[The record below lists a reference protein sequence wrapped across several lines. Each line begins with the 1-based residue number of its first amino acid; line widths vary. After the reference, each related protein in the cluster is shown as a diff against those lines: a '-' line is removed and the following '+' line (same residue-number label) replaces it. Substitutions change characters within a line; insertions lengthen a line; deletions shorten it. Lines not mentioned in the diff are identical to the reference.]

1 MKKSSLVKILKQE
14 LSILNDFIDDFN
26 DIENIQAMEVD
37 MALSKVN
44 DINNALELL
53 KKSTVSLF
61 GEQENITQNNT
72 TENRVF
78 TQPNVK
84 SKPEA
89 VIDKIE
95 ESIEPESVVKD
106 VAEQQEIDLVKDNK
120 ADLLS
125 LSDDD
130 NLEQAPYEEPVNN
143 EYEGVIIQDEEREDE
158 EVRETQV
165 SELVNEPDELNEEE
179 VLDVAQL
186 NIVESDTVNLV
197 EESIEEEVVEN
208 EPIREAEPVV
218 KESILADKFSQ
229 NAPSVNDML
238 AGVKKNKD
246 LASLLKDSP
255 ITDLNKAIKLNDRI
269 WYINELFGKN
279 SAVYEK
285 AIQTV
290 NNAENLDAALEYLF
304 TNFKW
309 NQERKSTI
317 SFLELVFRRFATN

>member
-95 ESIEPESVVKD
+95 ESIEPESVVED

-130 NLEQAPYEEPVNN
+130 NLQQAPYEEPINN
-143 EYEGVIIQDEEREDE
+143 ENEGVIIQDEEREDE
-158 EVRETQV
+158 EVREILV
-165 SELVNEPDELNEEE
+165 NELVNEPDELNEEE

-197 EESIEEEVVEN
+197 EERIEEEVVEN

-285 AIQTV
+285 TIQTV

>member
-78 TQPNVK
+78 TQPDVK